1 MKLEINEK
9 KKKKLVI
16 SRGKEDTSARYWLEN
31 GGWM

>member
-16 SRGKEDTSARYWLEN
+16 SRGKGDTSARYWLEN